1 VSFPTYSPSD
11 GDKASL
17 KAERGQDGV
26 FRGTMRGDVF
36 DGRGFLKSAISGNS
50 KDDAKNKT
58 KNVDFDIDVKL
69 GAVVGF
75 NGEAM
80 RSVDAKMSKRNGAI
94 KAFTLSGKIGKDT
107 PVAADLRGGRAQGNR
122 EVIYLQTNDAGALLR
137 FTDTYTKAVGG
148 QMVVAMEP
156 PTSEPNMSREGLIN
170 VRDFAVK
177 GEAQLERVAAGA
189 PNGTGNGVSFSAL
202 RAEFTRQNGALTIRD
217 GVVKGP
223 MIGATIEGS
232 IDYPGNQVC
241 MSGTFVP
248 MYGLNNMFGQIPVL
262 GLFLGG
268 GNNEGLIG
276 VTYEVVGT
284 PAAPVMRVN
293 PISAIFP
300 GVTRKIMEFN
310 TGKQNSPFEEFP
322 SQSSDGSSGSK
333 RQLSNGCT
341 LARR

>member
-1 VSFPTYSPSD
+1 
-11 GDKASL
+11 
-17 KAERGQDGV
+17 
-26 FRGTMRGDVF
+26 M
-36 DGRGFLKSAISGNS
+36 
-50 KDDAKNKT
+50 
-58 KNVDFDIDVKL
+58 
-69 GAVVGF
+69 GF

-80 RSVDAKMSKRNGAI
+80 RSVEAKMSRRNGAV
-94 KAFTLSGKIGKDT
+94 KAFTLSGRIGKDT

-122 EVIYLQTNDAGALLR
+122 EVIYLQTSDAGNFLR
-137 FTDTYTKAVGG
+137 FTDTTNKVFGG

-156 PTSEPNMSREGLIN
+156 PTSEPTTREGLIN
-170 VRDFAVK
+170 VRDFSVK
-177 GEAQLERVAAGA
+177 GMDQLDRVAAGA
-189 PNGTGNGVSFSAL
+189 PNGAQSGVAFTAM

-232 IDYPGNQVC
+232 IDFPGNQVC

-248 MYGLNNMFGQIPVL
+248 MYGVNNIFGQIPL
-262 GLFLGG
+262 FGIFLGG

-293 PISAIFP
+293 PISAMAP
-300 GVTRKIMEFN
+300 GLFRKIFEFN

-322 SQSSDGSSGSK
+322 SQSNDGSTGTT
-333 RQLSNGCT
+333 RQLSSGCT